1 MPLLLLALV
10 LALPFLMVAFVPVSL
25 VLRYRASTARRQ
37 ARGWIAA
44 INVVGIGISA
54 GLFLTVAAMTN
65 LWVPRAF
72 IFALAGL
79 AGGGALGLLGVW
91 LSRWEATP
99 HSLHYTPSRWLVGAI
114 MLVVASRMVYGLW
127 RAGHAWHA
135 RGAASAGSWLANA
148 GAAGSLA
155 AGAVVLGYFLA
166 YHGGVWRRLRRHR
179 RAPEML
185 RSR

>member
-10 LALPFLMVAFVPVSL
+10 LVLPFLMVAFVPVSL
-25 VLRYRASTARRQ
+25 FLRYRASTARRQ

-44 INVVGIGISA
+44 INVVAFGISA

-72 IFALAGL
+72 TFALAGL
-79 AGGGALGLLGVW
+79 AGGGVLGLLGLW

-99 HSLHYTPSRWLVGAI
+99 HSLHYTPSRWLVLAI
-114 MLVVASRMVYGLW
+114 MLVVASRMAYGLW
-127 RAGHAWHA
+127 RAWHAWHA
-135 RGAASAGSWLANA
+135 GGATSAGSWLANA

-166 YHGGVWRRLRRHR
+166 YHAGVWRRLRRHR
-179 RAPEML
+179 RVSTGLYA
-185 RSR
+185 R